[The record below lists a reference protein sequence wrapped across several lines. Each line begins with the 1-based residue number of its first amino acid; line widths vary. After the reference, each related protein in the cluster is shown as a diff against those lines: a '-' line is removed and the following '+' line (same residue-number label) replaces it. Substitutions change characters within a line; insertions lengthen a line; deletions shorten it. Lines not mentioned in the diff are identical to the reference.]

1 MAATKFLLDTH
12 CLLWFQNNDPKI
24 PIRVMNIIQDPANTI
39 FFSQISLF
47 EITIKQSL
55 NKLPEF
61 TSTISEIYRQ
71 GIKDNFM
78 FLQLQNHH
86 LYRYT
91 NVPLFAEHRDPFDR
105 LLIATAY

>member
-1 MAATKFLLDTH
+1 
-12 CLLWFQNNDPKI
+12 
-24 PIRVMNIIQDPANTI
+24 MNIIQDPANTI

-105 LLIATAY
+105 LLIATAYEEESVMLTIDKNFSLYTGFIGVLW